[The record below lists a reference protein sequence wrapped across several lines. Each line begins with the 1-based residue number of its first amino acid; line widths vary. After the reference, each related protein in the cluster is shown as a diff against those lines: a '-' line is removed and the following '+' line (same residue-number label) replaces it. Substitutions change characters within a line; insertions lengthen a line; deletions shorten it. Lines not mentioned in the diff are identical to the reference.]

1 MECNIGF
8 SSFKKF
14 VKAVNTFF
22 NARDIHAFP
31 TIQEKIQV
39 EDDNNDLSIRKKF
52 DKSSEPERKE
62 AYEKASLEHE
72 QSNKKQDTF
81 IDNNMKDVDG
91 IIKDTTPETITQE
104 QMKLL
109 EIHDTTNHCV

>member
-1 MECNIGF
+1 MECNIGLSF
-8 SSFKKF
+8 FKKF
-14 VKAVNTFF
+14 ENAVNIFV
-22 NARDIHAFP
+22 NVRDMHTFP
-31 TIQEKIQV
+31 TIQKKIQV
-39 EDDNNDLSIRKKF
+39 EDNDNYLSIGKKF
-52 DKSSEPERKE
+52 DESSELERKE

-91 IIKDTTPETITQE
+91 IIKETTPETLTQE
-104 QMKLL
+104 QMKVL